1 MCGIV
6 GIWSNNSSERTKSEL
21 VAAVQ
26 SLHHRGPDDSG
37 TWANAG
43 GVAFGFRR
51 LSIVDLSSAGHQPM
65 RSTDGRYVIVFNGE
79 IYNHSEVRT
88 QLEALGRDFVSRS
101 DTEVIL
107 HAFDQWGSA
116 AVERF
121 VGMFAMALWDEK
133 EQTLEL
139 VRDRVGVKPLY
150 FGWHRGSLCFA
161 SELKALRAF
170 RHWDPTINRQA
181 MGEFL
186 QYGYIS
192 EDRTIYE
199 GVHKLLPGHRLKL
212 KRGGEPIIEPYW
224 SILDACSEQLEG
236 SDGEIEEQLEAML
249 ISAAKYRMVSDVPVG
264 VYLSGGVDSS
274 LVTAVLARHHSQPI
288 RTFTIGFREDSHDE
302 SRWARLIAEH
312 CGTNHR
318 AYILEA
324 PEGLEIAKGWGSL
337 FDEPFGDSSGIPT
350 LLISRLARQDV
361 KVVLSAD
368 GGDELFSGYNVY
380 AGVLKRLERLRRM
393 PVSLRSTASAL
404 SPLASMIGMLGHT
417 AADRDRRL
425 SNLKKM
431 LNEPTVGRLL
441 EFDRTNWTPQ
451 QINQLVG
458 GYESPRELAD
468 AFPGSDTDKM
478 SHWDFRHYLP
488 EDILTK
494 VDRMTMAA
502 SLEGREPLLD
512 HRLAEL
518 AFRLP
523 SHLKRGSLGPKH
535 ILKSIL
541 YRYVPRNLVDRQKH
555 GFSIPLDLW
564 LRNELKGLVM
574 DHLSESRIKATGLLD
589 WKIAGRLRDDFYAGS
604 QRLKT
609 PLWYMLAFEMWREA
623 WL

>member
-1 MCGIV
+1 
-6 GIWSNNSSERTKSEL
+6 
-21 VAAVQ
+21 
-26 SLHHRGPDDSG
+26 
-37 TWANAG
+37 
-43 GVAFGFRR
+43 
-51 LSIVDLSSAGHQPM
+51 M
-65 RSTDGRYVIVFNGE
+65 RSMDGRYVIIFNGE
-79 IYNHSEVRT
+79 IYNHSEVRA
-88 QLEALGRDFVSRS
+88 QLEAVGRVFVSRS

-107 HAFDQWGSA
+107 HAFDEWGSA

-121 VGMFAMALWDEK
+121 VGMFAIAVWDEK
-133 EQTLEL
+133 LQALEL

-150 FGWHRGSLCFA
+150 FGWHDGTLCFA
-161 SELKALRAF
+161 SELKALREF
-170 RHWDPTINRQA
+170 RHWHPAINRQA

-192 EDRTIYE
+192 EDRTIYD

-212 KRGGEPIIEPYW
+212 RRGDEPRIERYW
-224 SILDACSEQLEG
+224 SILDVCGEPLNGTDQ
-236 SDGEIEEQLEAML
+236 EIEERLEELL

-274 LVTAVLARHHSQPI
+274 LVSAILAKHHDQPI

-312 CGTNHR
+312 CGTVHQD
-318 AYILEA
+318 YILEA
-324 PEGLEIAKGWGSL
+324 PEGLEIAKGWGAL

-350 LLISRLARQDV
+350 LLVSRLARQEV

-380 AGVLKRLERLRRM
+380 AMVLQRLERLRRM
-393 PVSLRSTASAL
+393 PTSLRSTVAAL
-404 SPLASMIGMLGHT
+404 SPLASGMGMLGHT
-417 AADRDRRL
+417 AADRERRL
-425 SNLKKM
+425 SNLKGM

-441 EFDRTNWTPQ
+441 EFDRTYWTPQ

-468 AFPGSDTDKM
+468 VFPGNDVNKM

-494 VDRMTMAA
+494 VDRMTMAT

-523 SHLKRGSLGPKH
+523 IHLKRGSLGPKH

-541 YRYVPRNLVDRQKH
+541 YRYVPRNLVDRRKQ

-564 LRNELKGLVM
+564 LRNELRGLVM
-574 DHLSESRIKATGLLD
+574 DHLSESRIKAAGLLD
-589 WKIAGRLRDDFYAGS
+589 WKIAGRLRDDFYSGA
-604 QRLKT
+604 QQLKT
-609 PLWYMLAFEMWREA
+609 PLWFMLAFEMWREA